1 MPGEHVVAEVAARPA
16 QHGVRVVRTVL
27 RVVVLDEQVRTL
39 DPVVVAVPRPHRAGP
54 GEVQLAFAQPG
65 GLRGGELGAQP
76 VEVHREEVVEQRA
89 GGGAE
94 LRRRYPEGLGPLR
107 RLRPGVAD
115 DVVGRGIGDDRLS

>member
-1 MPGEHVVAEVAARPA
+1 GGGRAQPGRPAEGARQGRPAQGAPLAEARCWLKRCARYRPVARLSSARVVPGEHVVAEVAARPA

-65 GLRGGELGAQP
+65 GL
-76 VEVHREEVVEQRA
+76 
-89 GGGAE
+89 
-94 LRRRYPEGLGPLR
+94 
-107 RLRPGVAD
+107 
-115 DVVGRGIGDDRLS
+115 